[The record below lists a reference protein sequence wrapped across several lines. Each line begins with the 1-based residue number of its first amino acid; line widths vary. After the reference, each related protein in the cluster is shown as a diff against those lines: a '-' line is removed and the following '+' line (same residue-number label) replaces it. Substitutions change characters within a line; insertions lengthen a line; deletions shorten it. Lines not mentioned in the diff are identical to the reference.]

1 MKTRKIEILNKAFDE
16 VKNCSMIDPSIL
28 KSKVLRLFKENI
40 YQELEKDL
48 LIIVIFVRNVN
59 MGRRE

>member
-1 MKTRKIEILNKAFDE
+1 
-16 VKNCSMIDPSIL
+16 MIDPSIM
-28 KSKVLRLFKENI
+28 KSNVLRLFKKNI

-48 LIIVIFVRNVN
+48 LIVVIFVRNVN

>member
-1 MKTRKIEILNKAFDE
+1 
-16 VKNCSMIDPSIL
+16 MIDPSIL

-48 LIIVIFVRNVN
+48 LIIVIFIRNVN

>member
-1 MKTRKIEILNKAFDE
+1 
-16 VKNCSMIDPSIL
+16 MIDPSIL
-28 KSKVLRLFKENI
+28 KSNVLRLFKENI